1 LWQRAVGRETDGE
14 MPQLQLPIFPAD
26 VTPINQQVAV
36 SCESGKVVY
45 VHGLLPVFQHERGDL
60 ASFRLFTSQ
69 MIANGSVRHSEIA
82 RTFGVPLATV
92 KRYVKL
98 YREKGAQGFFAPRRR
113 RSAVVLTPEVKA
125 QAQALLEEGKSVPE
139 VGTALGILPDTLRKA
154 IGAGYLHPR
163 SKKKIRL

>member
-1 LWQRAVGRETDGE
+1 

-36 SCESGKVVY
+36 SCEAEKVVY

-113 RSAVVLTPEVKA
+113 PWIIMRNAGTPPCPSGA
-125 QAQALLEEGKSVPE
+125 AGEEG
-139 VGTALGILPDTLRKA
+139 
-154 IGAGYLHPR
+154 
-163 SKKKIRL
+163 

>member
-1 LWQRAVGRETDGE
+1 

-26 VTPINQQVAV
+26 VTAINQQIAV

-45 VHGLLPVFQHERGDL
+45 VHGLLPVFQHEREDL

-98 YREKGAQGFFAPRRR
+98 YRKKGRKDSLPRAGDDRR
-113 RSAVVLTPEVKA
+113 WC
-125 QAQALLEEGKSVPE
+125 
-139 VGTALGILPDTLRKA
+139 
-154 IGAGYLHPR
+154 
-163 SKKKIRL
+163 

>member
-1 LWQRAVGRETDGE
+1 LRLARSNLLLSSRSLAD
-14 MPQLQLPIFPAD
+14 PIFPAD
-26 VTPINQQVAV
+26 GTPINQQIAV
-36 SCESGKVVY
+36 SCASGKVVY
-45 VHGLLPVFQHERGDL
+45 VHGLLPVFQHEREDL

-98 YREKGAQGFFAPRRR
+98 YRQKGAPGFFAPRRR

-125 QAQALLEEGKSVPE
+125 QAQVLLEAGKSVPE
-139 VGTALGILPDTLRKA
+139 VGKALSILADTLRKA
-154 IGAGYLHPR
+154 IRAGHLRPPG
-163 SKKKIRL
+163 KKKTRF